1 MHQDSKNRRS
11 LGKQDKLLLSS
22 LLTMRSLG
30 LLQIVILLWPLF
42 YYSQATN
49 DAIALIP
56 EFARSS
62 HRVRLYFQA

>member
-30 LLQIVILLWPLF
+30 LLQIVNLLWSLF

-62 HRVRLYFQA
+62 RRVRLYFQA